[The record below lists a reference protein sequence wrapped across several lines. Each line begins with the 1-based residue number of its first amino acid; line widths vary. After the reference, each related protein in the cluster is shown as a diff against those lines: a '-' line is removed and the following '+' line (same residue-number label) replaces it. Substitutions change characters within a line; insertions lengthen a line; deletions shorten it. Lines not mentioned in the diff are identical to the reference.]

1 MSQAMGTWRAAAV
14 LVGTIAALRSTPLVA
29 QTPAGQGTQAV
40 HEQETATLLHFCEQL
55 DQTSEHTVQG
65 VRDRTDCWKRMQ
77 LEGMDDSTVD
87 ARYRAAVADYDAAV
101 RSDSA
106 RQAGDSASASID
118 TRLAAA
124 QRDVT
129 AHQYADAARIVASVL
144 AADPANQ
151 RALAARDRIAALARA
166 QRYRRTLLALGA
178 AVLVLALVFGAL
190 APWLARR
197 HGREL
202 QRRTADASKQQA
214 VVEIVDGVG
223 RGKLYTIDGPIFRI
237 GSAESDKPEEKNHLV
252 LSDGD
257 AFISRYHCA
266 IVRKEGKFFL
276 IDSSLNGTY
285 VDDELLERGEHRL
298 LDDGSEFSL
307 AGMARLKFL
316 MM

>member
-1 MSQAMGTWRAAAV
+1 MIVVQASLTAQTSAAA
-14 LVGTIAALRSTPLVA
+14 ADQSPHA
-29 QTPAGQGTQAV
+29 QEA
-40 HEQETATLLHFCEQL
+40 ATLLHFCEQL
-55 DQTSEHTVQG
+55 DQTSAHTVQG

-87 ARYRAAVADYDAAV
+87 ARYRGAVQDYDAAV

-106 RQAGDSASASID
+106 HQAGDSTSAAID
-118 TRLAAA
+118 TRLAAVQGDIA
-124 QRDVT
+124 
-129 AHQYADAARIVASVL
+129 AHRYADAQRVVAGVL
-144 AADPANQ
+144 AVDPTNQ
-151 RALAARDRIAALARA
+151 RALAARDRLAALVQAR
-166 QRYRRTLLALGA
+166 RYRDTLLRLGA
-178 AVLVLALVFGAL
+178 AVLLLAIAFGAL

-197 HGREL
+197 HGRDV

-214 VVEIVDGVG
+214 VLEIVDGVG
-223 RGKLYTIDGPIFRI
+223 RGKMYTIDGPIFRI
-237 GSAESDKPEEKNHLV
+237 GSAESDKPEEKNHVV

-285 VDDELLERGEHRL
+285 VDDELLARGEHRL
-298 LDDGSEFSL
+298 LDDGAEFSL
-307 AGMARLKFL
+307 AGMTRIKFL